1 MASPMIEEPQRYF
14 RQLVPP
20 RDALLLE
27 LEEEAYREE
36 IPIVGPVVG
45 QLLSLL
51 VRVSRAKKVLEIG
64 TATAYSSIW
73 IARACRENSGHLVTA
88 EFSPELAA
96 RARTN
101 LHKAGLSD
109 FADVREG
116 DALEMMKNTDMQ
128 FDMIFMDI
136 DKEFY
141 FPALPLCRKC
151 LKNGGLLIA
160 DNTGF
165 RDAENFNR
173 AIAADPDWQS
183 VNLFTFLPFHSPEN
197 DGICMALRL

>member
-1 MASPMIEEPQRYF
+1 MDSPEEYF
-14 RQLVPP
+14 RQFVPP

-36 IPIVGPVVG
+36 IPIVGPVAG
-45 QLLSLL
+45 QLLSILA
-51 VRVSRAKKVLEIG
+51 RTGRAKQILELG

-73 IARACRENSGHLVTA
+73 LARACRENGGHLVTA

-101 LHKAGLSD
+101 LHKAGLTD
-109 FADVREG
+109 CADVWEG
-116 DALEMMKNTDMQ
+116 DVLELMRNTDEK

-141 FPALPLCRKC
+141 FPALPLCKKC
-151 LKNGGLLIA
+151 LKSGGLLVA

-165 RDAENFNR
+165 RDAEKFNR
-173 AIAADPDWQS
+173 AIAGDPDWQS

-197 DGICMALRL
+197 DGICLALRV

>member
-1 MASPMIEEPQRYF
+1 MASPMIEEPHRYF
-14 RQLVPP
+14 RQFLPP
-20 RDALLLE
+20 RDALLME
-27 LEEEAYREE
+27 LEAEAVREE

-51 VRVSRAKKVLEIG
+51 VRVSRAKQVLEIG
-64 TATAYSSIW
+64 TATGYSSIW
-73 IARACRENSGHLVTA
+73 LAGACRETGGHLVTA

-96 RARTN
+96 RARAN
-101 LHKAGLSD
+101 LSKAGLSD
-109 FADVREG
+109 CADVWEG
-116 DALEMMKNTDMQ
+116 DALEMMKNTDAQ

-141 FPALPLCRKC
+141 FPALSLCRNC
-151 LKNGGLLIA
+151 LKSGGLMVA

-173 AIAADPDWQS
+173 AIAEDPDWQS
-183 VNLFTFLPFHSPEN
+183 VNLFTYLPFHSPEN
-197 DGICMALRL
+197 DGICLALRL

>member
-1 MASPMIEEPQRYF
+1 MASPMIDNPQGFF
-14 RQLVPP
+14 RQFVPP

-27 LEEEAYREE
+27 LEKEADREE

-45 QLLSLL
+45 QLLSILAGL
-51 VRVSRAKKVLEIG
+51 GRAKQVLEIG
-64 TATAYSSIW
+64 TATGYSSIW
-73 IARACRENSGHLVTA
+73 IAGACRKNGGHLLTA

-96 RARTN
+96 RARSN

-109 FADVREG
+109 CAEIWEG
-116 DALEMMKNTDMQ
+116 DALEMMKNTDEQ

-141 FPALPLCRKC
+141 LPALPLCKKC
-151 LKNGGLLIA
+151 LKSGGLLVA

-165 RDAENFNR
+165 RDAENFSR

-183 VNLFTFLPFHSPEN
+183 VNLFIFLPFHSPEN
-197 DGICMALRL
+197 DGICLALRV

>member
-1 MASPMIEEPQRYF
+1 MIDNPQEFF
-14 RQLVPP
+14 RHLVPR
-20 RDALLLE
+20 RDALLLD
-27 LEEEAYREE
+27 LEAEADREA

-45 QLLSLL
+45 QMLSLL
-51 VRVSRAKKVLEIG
+51 VRVSRAKQVLELG

-73 IARACRENSGHLVTA
+73 IARACRENHGHLLTM
-88 EFSPELAA
+88 EFSTELAA
-96 RARTN
+96 RARAN
-101 LHKAGLSD
+101 LRKAGLT
-109 FADVREG
+109 ACAEVRQG
-116 DALEMMKNTDMQ
+116 DALEMMKHADLQ

-151 LKNGGLLIA
+151 LKTGGLLIA

-165 RDAENFNR
+165 RDAENFDR
-173 AIAADPDWQS
+173 AIAADPGWQS

-197 DGICMALRL
+197 DGICLALRL